1 MKSNMKSITVAKYI
15 FNKLYQNNIKYVFGY
30 SGGALLP
37 LLDQF
42 YKSKDIEFIKNSTE
56 QCSGYMAEGYS
67 KSLYSSQPGIII
79 STSGPGLTNIIT
91 PLQNAFSDG
100 TPLIAISGQVP
111 TNAIGTDAFQECD
124 AVNLTKHCT
133 KWNYRLKHKD
143 EIKDVLDK
151 AFKISM
157 EPRKGPVHI
166 DIPKDLLLENVNYYN
181 NICYGKDEI
190 YHNKNIDFGVYN
202 KNNINYDYLIDKLKT
217 CEKPVIIAGQGCN
230 TTSKELSE
238 FAFKNN
244 IPVTTTLHGMGCFNE
259 EHDLS
264 LEMLG
269 MHGNPVANYAIQES
283 DLIIAIGTRFDDRT
297 TGNIMYYGKKA
308 IEAGLKKEGGIIHI
322 DSSIKQIVKV
332 RKLFE
337 KHYRVKDNEKFLKS
351 INTDTYSLFKT
362 LCSYEYK
369 STDKKEWV
377 MELNNY
383 RKKNAYYYN
392 EDKNLMKTPDV
403 IKSIDKQLKN
413 LNISKKNVIFTTGV
427 GNHQMWTSQ
436 HIKWTEPGK
445 MITSGSL
452 GTMGVGV
459 PFAIGSKL
467 ANPDKMVICIDGDS
481 SFTMTSNELQT
492 LLEYDIPV
500 KIAIMNDGRQQMVH
514 TWQKLFHNERFIG
527 TTNKNP
533 NFEYLGKAY
542 NIKTITCS
550 NKKTLNRKVK
560 EFLLYDKSI
569 IGIFNVEPE
578 MCFPLVAPG
587 KALDEMIM
595 NESQIEN
602 LDKNINAPN

>member
-1 MKSNMKSITVAKYI
+1 MKGITVAKYI
-15 FNKLYQNNIKYVFGY
+15 YNKLHNNNIKYVFGY

-42 YKSKDIEFIKNSTE
+42 YKSKNIQFIKNSTE

-67 KSLYSSQPGIII
+67 KSLYLSQPGIII
-79 STSGPGLTNIIT
+79 STSGPGLTNTIT

-166 DIPKDLLLENVNYYN
+166 DIPKDILLENVNYYN
-181 NICYGKDEI
+181 NIYYGKGEI

-202 KNNINYDYLIDKLKT
+202 KNNINYDYVIEMLNISN
-217 CEKPVIIAGQGCN
+217 KPVIIAGQGCN
-230 TTSKELSE
+230 TTSKELTE
-238 FAFKNN
+238 FALKYN
-244 IPVTTTLHGMGCFNE
+244 IPVTTTIHGMGCFNE
-259 EHDLS
+259 DSELS

-283 DLIIAIGTRFDDRT
+283 DLIIALGTRFDDRT
-297 TGNIMYYGKKA
+297 TGNLMEYGKKA
-308 IEAGLKKEGGIIHI
+308 IESGLKMEGGIIHI
-322 DSSIKQIVKV
+322 DSSKKQIDKV

-337 KHYRVKDNEKFLKS
+337 KHYKIEDCENFLKS
-351 INTDTYSLFKT
+351 INTDTESVFKSL
-362 LCSYEYK
+362 YHYRYK
-369 STDKKEWV
+369 STNKTEWIN
-377 MELNNY
+377 ELNKY
-383 RKKNAYYYN
+383 RKDNKYYYN
-392 EDKNLMKTPDV
+392 EDKNIMKTPDV
-403 IKSIDKQLKN
+403 IKCIDKQLKC
-413 LNISKKNVIFTTGV
+413 LNILKKDVIFTTGV

-436 HIKWTEPGK
+436 HIKWTHPGK

-467 ANPDKMVICIDGDS
+467 ANPEKMVICIDGDS

-492 LLEYDIPV
+492 LLEYDIPI
-500 KIAIMNDGRQQMVH
+500 KIAIMNDGRQQMVY

-533 NFEYLGKAY
+533 NFEHLGKAY

-550 NKKTLNRKVK
+550 SKKALNRKVK

-595 NESQIEN
+595 NESYIEN
-602 LDKNINAPN
+602 LDKSINAPN

>member
-1 MKSNMKSITVAKYI
+1 MKGITVAKYI
-15 FNKLYQNNIKYVFGY
+15 YNKLHNNNIKYVFGY

-42 YKSKDIEFIKNSTE
+42 YKSKNIQFIKNSTE

-67 KSLYSSQPGIII
+67 KSLYLSEPGIII

-124 AVNLTKHCT
+124 ATNLTKHCT

-166 DIPKDLLLENVNYYN
+166 DIPKDILLENVNYYN
-181 NICYGKDEI
+181 NIYYGKGEI

-202 KNNINYDYLIDKLKT
+202 KNNINYDYVIEMLNISN
-217 CEKPVIIAGQGCN
+217 KPVIIAGQGCN
-230 TTSKELSE
+230 TTSKELTE
-238 FAFKNN
+238 FALKYN
-244 IPVTTTLHGMGCFNE
+244 IPVTTTIHGMGCFNE
-259 EHDLS
+259 DSELS

-283 DLIIAIGTRFDDRT
+283 DLIIALGTRFDDRT
-297 TGNIMYYGKKA
+297 TGNLMEYGKKA
-308 IEAGLKKEGGIIHI
+308 IESGLKMEGGIIHI
-322 DSSIKQIVKV
+322 DSSKKQIDKV

-337 KHYRVKDNEKFLKS
+337 KHYKIEDCENFLKS
-351 INTDTYSLFKT
+351 INTDTESVFKSL
-362 LCSYEYK
+362 YHYRYK
-369 STDKKEWV
+369 STNKTEWIN
-377 MELNNY
+377 ELNKY
-383 RKKNAYYYN
+383 RKDNKYYYN
-392 EDKNLMKTPDV
+392 EDKNIMKTPDV
-403 IKSIDKQLKN
+403 IKCIDKQLKC
-413 LNISKKNVIFTTGV
+413 LNILKKDVIFTTGV

-436 HIKWTEPGK
+436 HIKWTHPGK

-467 ANPDKMVICIDGDS
+467 ANPEKMVICIDGDS

-492 LLEYDIPV
+492 LLEYDIPI
-500 KIAIMNDGRQQMVH
+500 KIAIMNDGRQQMVY

-533 NFEYLGKAY
+533 NFEHLGKAY

-550 NKKTLNRKVK
+550 SKKALNKKVK

-595 NESQIEN
+595 DESYIEN
-602 LDKNINAPN
+602 LDKSINAPN

>member
-1 MKSNMKSITVAKYI
+1 MKGITVAKYI
-15 FNKLYQNNIKYVFGY
+15 YNKLYNNNIKYVFGY

-42 YKSKDIEFIKNSTE
+42 YKSKNIQFIKNSTE

-67 KSLYSSQPGIII
+67 KSLYLSQPGIIL
-79 STSGPGLTNIIT
+79 STSGPGLTNTIT
-91 PLQNAFSDG
+91 PLQNAYSDG
-100 TPLIAISGQVP
+100 SPLIVISGQVP

-124 AVNLTKHCT
+124 ATNLTKYCT

-166 DIPKDLLLENVNYYN
+166 DIPKDILLENVHYN
-181 NICYGKDEI
+181 NIYYGKGEI
-190 YHNKNIDFGVYN
+190 YHNKNIDFSIYN
-202 KNNINYDYLIDKLKT
+202 KNNINYDYIIDKLNT
-217 CEKPVIIAGQGCN
+217 CKKPVIIAGQGCN
-230 TTSKELSE
+230 TNSE
-238 FAFKNN
+238 VLNKFALNNN
-244 IPVTTTLHGMGCFNE
+244 IPVTTTIHGVGCFNE
-259 EHDLS
+259 ENDIS

-269 MHGNPVANYAIQES
+269 MYGNPVANYAIQES
-283 DLIIAIGTRFDDRT
+283 DLIIALGTRFDDRT
-297 TGNIMYYGKKA
+297 TGNLMNYGKKA
-308 IEAGLKKEGGIIHI
+308 IEANGIIHI
-322 DSSIKQIVKV
+322 DSSINQINKVK
-332 RKLFE
+332 KLFNKYYTKKQCE
-337 KHYRVKDNEKFLKS
+337 TFLKS
-351 INTDTYSLFKT
+351 INTDINSLFKV
-362 LCSYEYK
+362 LNPYEYK
-369 STDKKEWV
+369 TIDKTKWI

-383 RKKNAYYYN
+383 RKDNKYYYN
-392 EDKNLMKTPDV
+392 EDKNIMKTPDV
-403 IKSIDKQLKN
+403 IKCIDKQLKD
-413 LNISKKNVIFTTGV
+413 LNISKKDVIFTTGV

-436 HIKWTEPGK
+436 HIKWTHPGK
-445 MITSGSL
+445 LITSGSL

-467 ANPDKMVICIDGDS
+467 ANPEKMVICIDGDS

-492 LLEYDIPV
+492 LLEYDIPI
-500 KIAIMNDGRQQMVH
+500 KIAIMNDSRQQMVH

-533 NFEYLGKAY
+533 KFEHLGKAY

-550 NKKTLNRKVK
+550 SKKTLNRKVK

-595 NESQIEN
+595 DESYIEN
-602 LDKNINAPN
+602 LDKSINAPN